1 MAAVHWTESGTS
13 YTALWRSESDAPA
26 PGRVVVVDDRTTAKA
41 AYRMARGGAGLLWQ
55 GDFHNARQLLR
66 AMDRLHE
73 RSRSGRT
80 GGGTGPRTGPGPA
93 DGATGD
99 GLAALF
105 HGHRAARAERAGLLG
120 SLLVR
125 LEPDHTLTLG
135 RAPDV
140 RAACDHAYGP
150 ANDPADGTASTADVE
165 RRGTCVALTELVG
178 VLSAYQWHQQ
188 GVEIDALGE
197 RIHPAYGV
205 FSPVRGEYVDLVADM
220 PFSGAAAPPVVFDLG
235 TGTGVL
241 AALLARR
248 GARTVIA
255 TDINPRAVACA
266 RSNVRRLGLAD
277 RVQAVEADLW
287 PSGRA
292 DLIVCNPPWLPARPT
307 SALELG
313 IYDAGSDLLHRFL
326 DGLTEHLLPAG
337 EGWLVLSDLAEHL
350 GLRTRDELLTRIAD
364 AGLLVAERHD
374 TIPRH
379 PRANDAADLLHEARR
394 REVTSLWRLI
404 PAA

>member
-1 MAAVHWTESGTS
+1 MAAVHWSEGAAPH
-13 YTALWRSESDAPA
+13 TARWRSENNAPA
-26 PGRVVVVDDRTTAKA
+26 PARVVVVDDHTTAKA
-41 AYRMARGGAGLLWQ
+41 AYRMARGGAGLLWR
-55 GDFHNARQLLR
+55 GDFHNARQLHR

-80 GGGTGPRTGPGPA
+80 GGGTTR
-93 DGATGD
+93 GAAGA

-120 SLLVR
+120 SLLVL
-125 LEPDHTLTLG
+125 LEPDHTLKLG

-150 ANDPADGTASTADVE
+150 AAATDSPPDGDP
-165 RRGTCVALTELVG
+165 RGTCVALTELVG

-188 GVEIDALGE
+188 GVEIGALGE

-205 FSPVRGEYVDLVADM
+205 FSPVRGEYVDLVANV
-220 PFSGAAAPPVVFDLG
+220 PFSGESAPPVVFDLG

-248 GARTVIA
+248 GARTVVA

-277 RVQAVEADLW
+277 RVQVIEADLW

-313 IYDAGSDLLHRFL
+313 IYDDGSDLLHRFL
-326 DGLTEHLLPAG
+326 DGLAEHLTPGG

-350 GLRTRDELLTRIAD
+350 GLRTREELLTRIAD
-364 AGLLVAERHD
+364 AGLRVAERHD
-374 TIPRH
+374 TSPQH

-394 REVTSLWRLI
+394 REVTSLWRLT
-404 PAA
+404 PDA

>member
-1 MAAVHWTESGTS
+1 MAGVHWTAGGASF
-13 YTALWRSESDAPA
+13 AARWRSENDAPA
-26 PGRVVVVDDRTTAKA
+26 PERVVVVDDGTTAKA
-41 AYRMARGGAGLLWQ
+41 AYRMARGGDGLLWR

-73 RSRSGRT
+73 RSRT
-80 GGGTGPRTGPGPA
+80 GRTGPGTGPGTA
-93 DGATGD
+93 GGATGD

-105 HGHRAARAERAGLLG
+105 HGHRAARAERARLLG
-120 SLLVR
+120 SLLVL
-125 LEPDHTLTLG
+125 LEPDHTLRLG

-150 ANDPADGTASTADVE
+150 ADGTGSAPEVE
-165 RRGTCVALTELVG
+165 PRGTCVALTELVG
-178 VLSAYQWHQQ
+178 VLSAFQWHQQ
-188 GVEIDALGE
+188 GVEVDALDE

-205 FSPVRGEYVDLVADM
+205 FSPVRGEYVDLVAQV
-220 PFSGAAAPPVVFDLG
+220 PFTGEDAPPVAFDLG

-248 GARTVIA
+248 GARTVVA

-277 RVQAVEADLW
+277 RVQVVEADLW

-326 DGLTEHLLPAG
+326 DGLTEHLAPGG

-350 GLRTRDELLTRIAD
+350 GLRTRDELLTRISD
-364 AGLLVAERHD
+364 AGLRVAGRHD
-374 TIPRH
+374 TSPRH

-404 PAA
+404 PGA

>member
-1 MAAVHWTESGTS
+1 MAAVHWTEGGAS
-13 YTALWRSESDAPA
+13 YAARWRSENDAPA
-26 PGRVVVVDDRTTAKA
+26 PGGVIVVDDRTTAKA
-41 AYRMARGGAGLLWQ
+41 AYRMARGGAGLLWR

-73 RSRSGRT
+73 RSGSRRT
-80 GGGTGPRTGPGPA
+80 GGGTGPGA
-93 DGATGD
+93 AVGATGD

-105 HGHRAARAERAGLLG
+105 HGHRAARAERARLLG
-120 SLLVR
+120 SLLVL
-125 LEPDHTLTLG
+125 LEPDHTLKLG

-140 RAACDHAYGP
+140 RAACDHAYG
-150 ANDPADGTASTADVE
+150 TAEAAGSAPGVE
-165 RRGTCVALTELVG
+165 PRGTCVALTELAG

-188 GVEIDALGE
+188 GVEIEALGE

-205 FSPVRGEYVDLVADM
+205 FSPVRGEYVDLVATM
-220 PFSGAAAPPVVFDLG
+220 PFAGDAAPSVAFDLG

-241 AALLARR
+241 TALLARR

-277 RVQAVEADLW
+277 QVQVVEADLW

-326 DGLTEHLLPAG
+326 DELSEHLMPGG

-364 AGLLVAERHD
+364 AGLRVAGRHD
-374 TIPRH
+374 TSPRH

-404 PAA
+404 PGA

>member
-1 MAAVHWTESGTS
+1 MAAVHWTEGGAS
-13 YTALWRSESDAPA
+13 YAARWRSENDAPA

-41 AYRMARGGAGLLWQ
+41 AYRMAHGGAGLLWR

-73 RSRSGRT
+73 RSGSGRT
-80 GGGTGPRTGPGPA
+80 GGSTAPGTTART
-93 DGATGD
+93 TGD

-120 SLLVR
+120 SLLVL
-125 LEPDHTLTLG
+125 LEPDHTLRLG

-140 RAACDHAYGP
+140 GAACDHAYGP
-150 ANDPADGTASTADVE
+150 ADATGSAPDVE
-165 RRGTCVALTELVG
+165 RRGTCVAFTELVG
-178 VLSAYQWHQQ
+178 VLSAFQWHQQ
-188 GVEIDALGE
+188 GVEIEALGE

-205 FSPVRGEYVDLVADM
+205 FSPVRGEYVELVANM
-220 PFSGAAAPPVVFDLG
+220 PFAGEATPPVVFDLG

-266 RSNVRRLGLAD
+266 RSNVGRLQLAD
-277 RVQAVEADLW
+277 RVRVVEADLW

-326 DGLTEHLLPAG
+326 DGLTEHLAPGG

-350 GLRTRDELLTRIAD
+350 GLRTRGELLTRIAD
-364 AGLLVAERHD
+364 AGLRVAERHD
-374 TIPRH
+374 TSPRH

-394 REVTSLWRLI
+394 REVTSLWRLV
-404 PAA
+404 PDA

>member
-1 MAAVHWTESGTS
+1 MAAVHWSEGGAAH
-13 YTALWRSESDAPA
+13 TARWRSENNAPA
-26 PGRVVVVDDRTTAKA
+26 PERVVVVDDRTTAKA
-41 AYRMARGGAGLLWQ
+41 AYRMARGGAGLLWR

-73 RSRSGRT
+73 RSQSGRT
-80 GGGTGPRTGPGPA
+80 GGGKTG
-93 DGATGD
+93 GATGD

-105 HGHRAARAERAGLLG
+105 HSHRAARAERARLLG
-120 SLLVR
+120 SLLVL
-125 LEPDHTLTLG
+125 LEPDHTLKLG

-150 ANDPADGTASTADVE
+150 ASTTHSAPDGDP
-165 RRGTCVALTELVG
+165 RGTCVALTELVG

-188 GVEIDALGE
+188 GVEIEALGE

-205 FSPVRGEYVDLVADM
+205 FSPVRGEYVDLVANV
-220 PFSGAAAPPVVFDLG
+220 PFTGEDAPPVVFDLG

-248 GARTVIA
+248 GARTVVA

-277 RVQAVEADLW
+277 RVQVVEADLW

-313 IYDAGSDLLHRFL
+313 IYDDGSDLLHRFL
-326 DGLTEHLLPAG
+326 DGLTEHLMPGG

-350 GLRTRDELLTRIAD
+350 GLRTRDELLTRIAG
-364 AGLLVAERHD
+364 AGLRVAERHD
-374 TIPRH
+374 TSPRH

-404 PAA
+404 PDA

>member
-1 MAAVHWTESGTS
+1 MAAVHWTEGGASH
-13 YTALWRSESDAPA
+13 AARWRSENDAPA
-26 PGRVVVVDDRTTAKA
+26 PERVAVVDDRTTAKA
-41 AYRMARGGAGLLWQ
+41 VYRMARGGAGLLWR

-80 GGGTGPRTGPGPA
+80 GGGTVHGTRPGTA
-93 DGATGD
+93 GGATGD

-105 HGHRAARAERAGLLG
+105 HGHRAARAERARLLG
-120 SLLVR
+120 SLLVL
-125 LEPDHTLTLG
+125 LEPDHTLNLG

-150 ANDPADGTASTADVE
+150 VDDASSAPIVE

-178 VLSAYQWHQQ
+178 VLSAYQWNQQ
-188 GVEIDALGE
+188 GVEIEALGE

-205 FSPVRGEYVDLVADM
+205 FSPVRGEYVDLVANM
-220 PFSGAAAPPVVFDLG
+220 PFTGDTAPPVVFDLG

-241 AALLARR
+241 AALLAQR
-248 GARTVIA
+248 GARTAIA

-277 RVQAVEADLW
+277 RVQVVETDLW

-326 DGLTEHLLPAG
+326 DGLTEHLMPGG

-364 AGLLVAERHD
+364 AGLRVAERHD
-374 TIPRH
+374 TSPRH
-379 PRANDAADLLHEARR
+379 PRANDAADPLHEARR

-404 PAA
+404 PDA

>member
-1 MAAVHWTESGTS
+1 MAAVHWTERG
-13 YTALWRSESDAPA
+13 AAHAARWRSENDAPA

-41 AYRMARGGAGLLWQ
+41 AYRLARGGAGLLWR

-66 AMDRLHE
+66 AMDRLHG
-73 RSRSGRT
+73 RSTSGRT
-80 GGGTGPRTGPGPA
+80 GGDTRPGTTGR
-93 DGATGD
+93 ATGD
-99 GLAALF
+99 KLAALF

-120 SLLVR
+120 SLLV
-125 LEPDHTLTLG
+125 LVEPDHTLKLG

-150 ANDPADGTASTADVE
+150 ADDAGGAPAAE
-165 RRGTCVALTELVG
+165 PRGTCVALTELVG

-188 GVEIDALGE
+188 GVEIEALGE

-220 PFSGAAAPPVVFDLG
+220 PFTGEAVPPVVFDLG

-241 AALLARR
+241 AALLAGR
-248 GARTVIA
+248 GVRTVVA
-255 TDINPRAVACA
+255 TDINPRAVTCA

-277 RVQAVEADLW
+277 RVQVVEADLW

-313 IYDAGSDLLHRFL
+313 IYDTGSDLLHRFL
-326 DGLTEHLLPAG
+326 DGLTEHLMPGG

-364 AGLLVAERHD
+364 AGLRVAGRDD
-374 TIPRH
+374 TSPRH

-404 PAA
+404 PGA